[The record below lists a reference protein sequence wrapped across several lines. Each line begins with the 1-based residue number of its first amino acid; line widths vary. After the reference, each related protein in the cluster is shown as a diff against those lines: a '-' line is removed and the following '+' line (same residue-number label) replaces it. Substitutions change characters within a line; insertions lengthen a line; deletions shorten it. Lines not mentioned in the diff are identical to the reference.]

1 MSFLHLLSDES
12 PQTHKLRKK
21 TIVGRS
27 DDCNIILKAEMISR
41 QHFQVVQRDN
51 RFCIQDLDSQG
62 GTFVNDERVREK
74 LLDDGD
80 RITVGPYVL
89 QFSES
94 ETPPSSSET
103 EGVAEDLPADL
114 SSNLRIEN
122 SVDSRKPVKL
132 GSIVP
137 PKKQKRV
144 PERFEV
150 LCDVKDRLNRLCHNS
165 TPNELCSLTLES
177 IFPHLGGDQGSIL
190 LRDEEAGENEIVSA
204 TTRKKTSRPHPFLIP
219 RGFQQLVT
227 EEKQAILIHDAPRD
241 KRLQGSRSTI
251 QQGIRSA
258 IVAPLLVDEEF
269 IGFMEVDSRKEP
281 GLYDRYDLYFLSD
294 VAQSLSTS
302 LANSKA
308 YRSLKKQ
315 VEMQHE
321 RLIGQSPPFR
331 QALQSA
337 QQAAQIAQR
346 EIVILLLGEEGTG
359 KTALAEW
366 IHNWGPRSEGPF
378 VHINCAGFQP
388 TLLESELFGHKKGAF
403 TDARESHEGLIEAAR
418 GGTLFL
424 DEIGDL
430 AQGVQ
435 GKLLILMDSWEF
447 RPVGSTAKRQA
458 DVRIIASTNQDLE
471 AQVKTGRF
479 RRDLYDRLDGWKI
492 RLPSLCE
499 RRDDIRLL
507 ASHFVEKHC
516 RKEGKPRLHIRE
528 DAMQSLSDY
537 RWPGNV
543 RELEN
548 VVRRAVIRCT
558 GRAIQP
564 GHILL
569 EGSSGT
575 SCDPRDMGY
584 HDAVNAF
591 CKWLLEKTLAECSS
605 HREAAKR
612 LGLNETYL
620 AKLIKK
626 FDIKPCP

>member
-1 MSFLHLLSDES
+1 MSFLHWLSDGA
-12 PQTHKLRKK
+12 PQTHKLREK
-21 TIVGRS
+21 TVVGRS
-27 DDCNIILKAEMISR
+27 EDCDIILKDEMISR
-41 QHFQVVQRDN
+41 EHFQVVQRDN
-51 RFCIQDLDSQG
+51 QFYIQDLGSKG
-62 GTFVNDERVREK
+62 GAFVNSQRVREK

-94 ETPPSSSET
+94 ETPRASGET

-114 SSNLRIEN
+114 ASNLRIEN
-122 SVDSRKPVKL
+122 SIDSRKPIEL

-137 PKKQKRV
+137 PKKEKRV
-144 PERFEV
+144 RERFEV

-165 TPNELCSLTLES
+165 TPKELCSLTLES

-190 LRDEEAGENEIVSA
+190 LRDEETGENEIVSA
-204 TTRKKTSRPHPFLIP
+204 TTRKKTSRPRPFLIP
-219 RGFQQLVT
+219 RGFRQLVT
-227 EEKQAILIHDAPRD
+227 EKNQAILIHDAPRD
-241 KRLQGSRSTI
+241 KRLRGSRSTI

-258 IVAPLLVDEEF
+258 IVAPLLVDEEC

-302 LANSKA
+302 LVNSMA

-321 RLIGQSPPFR
+321 RLIGQSPRFR
-331 QALQSA
+331 QALELA
-337 QQAAQIAQR
+337 QQAVQIAQR
-346 EIVILLLGEEGTG
+346 EVIILLLGEEGTG
-359 KTALAEW
+359 KTALAER
-366 IHNWGPRSEGPF
+366 IHDWGPRREGPF
-378 VHINCAGFQP
+378 VRVNCAGLQP
-388 TLLESELFGHKKGAF
+388 TLLESELFGHKRGAF
-403 TDARESHEGLIEAAR
+403 TDARESHKGLIEAAK

-430 AQGVQ
+430 GQGMQ
-435 GKLLILMDSWEF
+435 GKLLDLMDSWEF
-447 RPVGSTAKRQA
+447 RPVGSTVRKQA
-458 DVRIIASTNQDLE
+458 DVRIIASTNQDLD
-471 AQVKTGRF
+471 ARVKMGRF

-492 RLPSLCE
+492 RLPSLRE
-499 RRDDIRLL
+499 RRDDIPLL
-507 ASHFVEKHC
+507 VSYFVREHC
-516 RKEGKPRLHIRE
+516 RKEGKPPLQIPE
-528 DAMQSLSDY
+528 DAMQLLLDY
-537 RWPGNV
+537 PWPGNV

-558 GRAIQP
+558 SRTIQP
-564 GHILL
+564 RDILL
-569 EGSSGT
+569 ESS
-575 SCDPRDMGY
+575 SSNPSDFRDMKY
-584 HDAVNAF
+584 HDAVDAF

-605 HREAAKR
+605 HREAANR

-626 FDIKPCP
+626 FEIK